1 MIRNRCTERSA
12 LLFSHTRSKRKK
24 MYRPVVVALEDR
36 LTPTATITG
45 GMGGINNTGWYPAN
59 AGVAVGPSYVMEI
72 INESV
77 AIYNKSTGALVSS
90 ESLPSFFGGFDS
102 GGPYGMFDPSVLYDS
117 ASGHFVLD
125 CQDDDSG
132 ISKSYVDIAVS
143 NSSDPTKGFS
153 AQQDEVDQAG
163 QYWADNGKLGWNA
176 DAYVYSGNAYTFS
189 GGWSHT
195 DILVINKS
203 NLSSNFVTRSNPFAM
218 IPARMTGSSS
228 GGPMWFVSTNWSGG
242 SSLDAVCMTNVLSSS
257 PTFTDN
263 TLSVNSYSDPGSA
276 PQPGGTLTIADSRT
290 LAVEWNNNYLVAGFN
305 SSVGSDAAAAWV
317 EISTSGSSPQLVQQ
331 GTIHPGTGVDTYFP
345 AVSVDSSGDLGVV
358 YNESSSSEYVSLY
371 ITGRL
376 ASDPKNTLE
385 PASLAKAGNA
395 ALNPGRAGDNNGI
408 ALDPSSSNT
417 FWAVA
422 EYGENG
428 QTCDWGTWISEF
440 TIATN
445 PNAQPPWIVNPA
457 SASPNPV
464 TGKTTNLSVL
474 ANDQSGQS
482 SLTYTWSVTSEPSGA
497 TTPTFSVNGTNAA
510 QNSVA
515 TFYASGSYSILVTVT
530 DPNGLTVTSS
540 TSVSVKQTATS
551 VSDSPGSVM
560 LADGSTQ
567 QFGATELDQFGFAM
581 ASQPSFSWSI
591 KTGGVGTVNS
601 SGMYSAPSAGN
612 GTATVTATV
621 GSFTG
626 TASVTVQ
633 SVPAAPSNLTAQ
645 TQGPHHIVLN
655 WTNNANNQT
664 GFEIERSNNNGSTW
678 IEIGTVGASV
688 TTYTDSV
695 NTKNNT
701 YWYRVCAYNAAGLS
715 AWSNV
720 ASA

>member
-1 MIRNRCTERSA
+1 
-12 LLFSHTRSKRKK
+12 
-24 MYRPVVVALEDR
+24 
-36 LTPTATITG
+36 
-45 GMGGINNTGWYPAN
+45 MGGINNTGWYPAN

-77 AIYNKSTGALVSS
+77 AIYSKSTGALVSS
-90 ESLPSFFGGFDS
+90 ESLPNFFGGFDS

-117 ASGHFVLD
+117 AAGRFVLD

-132 ISKSYVDIAVS
+132 NSKAYVDIAVS
-143 NSSDPTKGFS
+143 NSSDPTQGFS
-153 AQQDEVDQAG
+153 AQQDEVDQGG

-195 DILVINKS
+195 DVLVINKS
-203 NLSSNFVTRSNPFAM
+203 NLNSNFVTRSNPFAM

-228 GGPMWFVSTNWSGG
+228 GGPMWFVSTNWNGG
-242 SSLDAVCMTNVLSSS
+242 TSLDAVCMTNVLSSS
-257 PTFTDN
+257 PTFTDH

-290 LAVEWNNNYLVAGFN
+290 LDVEWNNNYLVAGYN
-305 SSVGSDAAAAWV
+305 SMAGSDAAAAWV
-317 EISTSGSSPQLVQQ
+317 EISTSGSSAQLVQQ

-358 YNESSSSEYVSLY
+358 YNESSASEYVSLY

-376 ASDPKNTLE
+376 SSDSKNTLE

-422 EYGENG
+422 EYGESG
-428 QTCDWGTWISEF
+428 QTCNWGTWISEF
-440 TIATN
+440 TVATN

-497 TTPTFSVNGTNAA
+497 TAPTFSVNGTNAA

-515 TFYASGSYSILVTVT
+515 TFYASGSYSFLVTVT
-530 DPNGLTVTSS
+530 DTSSLTVTSS
-540 TSVSVKQTATS
+540 TSVTVNQTTTS
-551 VSDSPGSVM
+551 VSLSPGSVT
-560 LADGSTQ
+560 LANGATQ
-567 QFGATELDQFGFAM
+567 QFSAKELDQYGLAM
-581 ASQPSFSWSI
+581 ANQPTFSWSI
-591 KTGGVGTVNS
+591 NSGGIGTVNS
-601 SGMYSAPSAGN
+601 SGMYTAPGSGSGSAI
-612 GTATVTATV
+612 VTAIV
-621 GSFTG
+621 GSFSG

-633 SVPAAPSNLTAQ
+633 STPAAPSNLTAQ
-645 TQGPHHIVLN
+645 IQGPRQIVLN
-655 WTNNANNQT
+655 WTDNSSNES
-664 GFEIERSNNNGSTW
+664 GFYIDWSSDGGNTW
-678 IEIGTVGASV
+678 TQIATVGANV
-688 TTYTDSV
+688 TTYTDTC
-695 NTKNNT
+695 NTKKT
-701 YWYRVCAYNAAGLS
+701 YWYRVAAYNSAGES